1 MSGKGLNAL
10 EKAVAAQLKQFLVFK
25 IGTEEYGLDIQ
36 KVTTII
42 EKDMNISRVPQT
54 PGYIKGVINL
64 RGEIIPVMNL
74 RIKFGM
80 PETDDTEETRIIVI
94 KLDDIAIGLIV
105 DMVCEV
111 IDLTD
116 NQIEKV
122 NSFSTSYIT
131 DYIMGVAK
139 LENRI
144 VTLLNLQKLI
154 TI

>member
-1 MSGKGLNAL
+1 VL
-10 EKAVAAQLKQFLVFK
+10 EKAVATQIKQFLVFK

-36 KVTTII
+36 SVTTII

-54 PGYIKGVINL
+54 PQFIKGVINL
-64 RGEIIPVMNL
+64 RGEIIPVMSL
-74 RIKFGM
+74 RIKFEM
-80 PETDDTEETRIIVI
+80 PEIEDTEETRIIVI
-94 KLDDIAIGLIV
+94 KLDDIAVGLIV

-116 NQIEKV
+116 EQIEKV
-122 NSFSTSYIT
+122 NSFSTVYIT

-154 TI
+154 EI